1 MLFRSSPRLER
12 YNGVSAVEIL
22 GEAAPGHSSG
32 EAMAAVEEI
41 ARQLP
46 AGVGYSWTGLS
57 YEERLSGSQ
66 APALYALSLIVV
78 FLCLAALYE
87 SWSIPFSVMLVVP
100 LGVLGVVL
108 ATLTRGMANDVYFQ
122 IGLVTIIG
130 LSAKNAILIVEF
142 ARELE
147 FAGRSPIRAAIEAS
161 RLRLRPILMT
171 SMAFIMGVLPLVLS
185 TGAGSEMR
193 RAMGVAVFSG
203 MIGVTVFGL
212 FLTPVFY
219 VLLRTVTGMKPLTQH
234 GEATIPGKAHAA

>member
-1 MLFRSSPRLER
+1 
-12 YNGVSAVEIL
+12 V
-22 GEAAPGHSSG
+22 
-32 EAMAAVEEI
+32 
-41 ARQLP
+41 
-46 AGVGYSWTGLS
+46 
-57 YEERLSGSQ
+57 
-66 APALYALSLIVV
+66 
-78 FLCLAALYE
+78 
-87 SWSIPFSVMLVVP
+87 
-100 LGVLGVVL
+100 
-108 ATLTRGMANDVYFQ
+108 
-122 IGLVTIIG
+122 G

-147 FAGRSPIRAAIEAS
+147 FAGRTPIRAAIEAS

-219 VLLRTVTGMKPLTQH
+219 VLLRTVTGMKPLTHH
-234 GEATIPGKAHAA
+234 GSDTSAAPVQPVGH